1 MPGGFMVVGDS
12 YIRRHIIPGGI
23 DAVYGQNTYYG
34 QKVLFRAHTGE
45 MYVATVPARNYVAN
59 PQPTDIHRLSLP

>member
-34 QKVLFRAHTGE
+34 QKVLFPRAQ
-45 MYVATVPARNYVAN
+45 ARCMLR
-59 PQPTDIHRLSLP
+59 QSLRETMSRIHSRRIFRI